1 MLPKSGHSYV
11 NDIHSYW
18 TVFRFHA
25 LCNAQI
31 TENIFDSLPSLAPL
45 RRSTAAMDEL
55 RLFLNM
61 EPENVTN
68 AVQWWY
74 ENRTTYPRLY
84 RMALDYL
91 TIPGKYL
98 GRLRTAV

>member
-1 MLPKSGHSYV
+1 M
-11 NDIHSYW
+11 
-18 TVFRFHA
+18 
-25 LCNAQI
+25 

-45 RRSTAAMDEL
+45 GRSTGVMDEL

-61 EPENVTN
+61 EPENVAN
-68 AVQWWY
+68 AVQWWD
-74 ENRTTYPRLY
+74 ENRADYPRLY

-98 GRLRTAV
+98 RRSRSAVY

>member
-1 MLPKSGHSYV
+1 
-11 NDIHSYW
+11 
-18 TVFRFHA
+18 
-25 LCNAQI
+25 
-31 TENIFDSLPSLAPL
+31 
-45 RRSTAAMDEL
+45 MDEL
-55 RLFLNM
+55 RLFLSI

-74 ENRTTYPRLY
+74 ENRATYPRLY

-98 GRLRTAV
+98 RRLRTAM

>member
-11 NDIHSYW
+11 KWHSF
-18 TVFRFHA
+18 VLDCFRSHA

-45 RRSTAAMDEL
+45 GRSTAVMDEL
-55 RLFLNM
+55 RLFLSI

-74 ENRTTYPRLY
+74 ENRATYPRLY

-98 GRLRTAV
+98 RRLRTAM